1 MTVTHVTDVSF
12 RYSRGAPWILR
23 RIHAEIKPGAVIRLT
38 GRNGAGKSTLLRLLA
53 GILAPVR
60 GEITERPAAIGY
72 APERFPSRQPF
83 TVRRYLEHL
92 AAMRGSDAVAA
103 HHQIGSRLD
112 LLGLTPFEGE
122 RLSNLSK
129 GTAQKVGLAQASLG
143 EPQLLLLDEP
153 WAGLD
158 RDARHVVPV
167 LAREV
172 VARGGSVVF
181 SDHEQR
187 TAALATSAQ
196 WEIRDGVV
204 AVSQTATPTD
214 PLAVLRVEVPKPDA
228 EQLREELRGRGYS
241 VSEPGSESAS
251 AGGSGPS

>member
-12 RYSRGAPWILR
+12 RYRRGAPWVLPRLR
-23 RIHAEIKPGAVIRLT
+23 AEIEPGAVIRLT

-53 GILAPVR
+53 GILLPSR
-60 GEITERPAAIGY
+60 GEITARPAVIGY

-92 AAMRGSDAVAA
+92 AAMRGIDGVAA
-103 HHQIGSRLD
+103 DHQINSRLD
-112 LLGLTPFEGE
+112 LLGLGPFAAEH
-122 RLSNLSK
+122 LPNLSK

-158 RDARHVVPV
+158 REARHVVPV

-172 VARGGSVVF
+172 VTRGGAVVF
-181 SDHEQR
+181 SDHER
-187 TAALATSAQ
+187 RAGELATNAH
-196 WEIRDGVV
+196 WEIRDGAV
-204 AVSQTATPTD
+204 AVSRTADPTSPASPAD
-214 PLAVLRVEVPKPDA
+214 PLAVLRVEVPRPDVERLGA
-228 EQLREELRGRGYS
+228 ELRARGYS
-241 VSEPGSESAS
+241 VSEP
-251 AGGSGPS
+251 P